1 MQLNPKQKTPMAKSS
16 QFHIQIDGVP
26 LTADQTKALAADLD
40 KVVASHLAKV
50 DFHGDI
56 KVGRP
61 IIINPGWLGIWI
73 RNHLPSD
80 FANSNAADLGK
91 TLSGLKQDIH

>member
-1 MQLNPKQKTPMAKSS
+1 MAKSS
-16 QFHIQIDGVP
+16 QFHIQLDGVP
-26 LTADQTKALAADLD
+26 LTADQTKALADDLD

-50 DFHGDI
+50 DFRGDL
-56 KVGRP
+56 KVTRP
-61 IIINPGWLGIWI
+61 IILNPGWLGIWI

-80 FANSNAADLGK
+80 FADSNAANLSK

>member
-1 MQLNPKQKTPMAKSS
+1 MANSS

-50 DFHGDI
+50 DFRGDL
-56 KVGRP
+56 KVTRP
-61 IIINPGWLGIWI
+61 IILNPGWLGIWI

-80 FANSNAADLGK
+80 FANSNAADLSK

>member
-1 MQLNPKQKTPMAKSS
+1 MQLQPQTKTPMAKSS

-26 LTADQTKALAADLD
+26 LTADQTKALAADID
-40 KVVASHLAKV
+40 KVVSSHLAKV
-50 DFHGDI
+50 DFHGDF
-56 KVGRP
+56 KVTRP

-73 RNHLPSD
+73 RNHLPGD
-80 FANSNAADLGK
+80 FADSNAANLGK